1 MSFSVCLSASDT
13 IENDLSVKEDV
24 DGLEFDLC
32 ELKTPAVEQLLEK
45 TFPTPVLGNENFT
58 CFSPPSFP
66 EAAEAP
72 CDDIPVRKIVVELKN
87 KLFLQFKINSRVY
100 LVKLHKNILF
110 R

>member
-1 MSFSVCLSASDT
+1 MGLILTVSSGMSFNVCLSASDT
-13 IENDLSVKEDV
+13 TENDLSVKEDV

-66 EAAEAP
+66 EAEAP

-87 KLFLQFKINSRVY
+87 KLFCNSR
-100 LVKLHKNILF
+100 LIQEPI
-110 R
+110 